1 MTGLY
6 GKKPLPDIHH
16 CENLVQHEPTNYSN
30 RQNRQKMLYFGPE
43 QELLIVLY
51 FQMSEI
57 L

>member
-6 GKKPLPDIHH
+6 GNKLLPDIHH
-16 CENLVQHEPTNYSN
+16 CENLVRHEPTNYSN